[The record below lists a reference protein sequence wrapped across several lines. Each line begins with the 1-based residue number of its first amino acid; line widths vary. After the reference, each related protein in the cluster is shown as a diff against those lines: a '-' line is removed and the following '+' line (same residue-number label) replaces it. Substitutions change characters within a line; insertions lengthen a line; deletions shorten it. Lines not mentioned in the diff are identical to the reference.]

1 VITLRLNKAAIE
13 MARAKTCMRYDALEA
28 TSGVSRSTVF
38 KGYRTD
44 IDPVCVGKIAKALGV
59 PVEEIVMTDAKY
71 SNEQK
76 PGEHEEVQ
84 K

>member
-1 VITLRLNKAAIE
+1 MRLNKSAIE
-13 MARAKTCMRYDALEA
+13 MARAKNCMRYDALEA

-59 PVEEIVMTDAKY
+59 PVE
-71 SNEQK
+71 
-76 PGEHEEVQ
+76 
-84 K
+84 